1 VSHPFRVRYPPDVSS
16 SARARHEAAAH
27 FAGVLGGRARYELT
41 LVVDELVTNAI
52 RHGAGEVELR
62 LDLQDGSIRGEV
74 IDDGDGFEAQV
85 RESTPDQLGGRGL
98 IIVSRLT
105 QEWGVY
111 DGSAHVW
118 FELPLGGSAPVEAEP
133 EVGEP
138 HDDVLPDV

>member
-1 VSHPFRVRYPPDVSS
+1 MSHPFRVRYPSDASS
-16 SARARHEAAAH
+16 SGRARHEAAAH
-27 FAGVLGGRARYELT
+27 FAGHLDRRGQYDLG

-52 RHGAGEVELR
+52 RHGAGDVELR
-62 LDLQDGSIRGEV
+62 LDLEDGRIRGEV
-74 IDDGDGFEAQV
+74 IDEGDGFEAQM
-85 RESTPDQLGGRGL
+85 REAAPDQLGGRGL

-118 FELPLGGSAPVEAEP
+118 FELPLGGSAPAEAAP

-138 HDDVLPDV
+138 DDDVLPDA